1 MFFIVMMIYCLNHHH
16 LGMLF
21 VKREA
26 HFAHLVW
33 CHHTYWLMPHKK
45 TGKWRWAYNDSC
57 HNQDGLFALFTR
69 GSWEIRRDD
78 TSFLP
83 SSPLFLYNYVARKN
97 IRKEKGKRDICEKIS
112 LKSSTFRMKLIW
124 WSLLLNKNDEIEIKM
139 IPLSSLFTSFLAQ
152 LRRKEKH
159 KGRKTKAYM
168 KRSLSIPININDDIE
183 VMISALQHIGLD
195 SCEDTFTLHPFSFS
209 IASQAKTCRKKGTS
223 VKFCLSASQEK

>member
-1 MFFIVMMIYCLNHHH
+1 MI
-16 LGMLF
+16 
-21 VKREA
+21 
-26 HFAHLVW
+26 
-33 CHHTYWLMPHKK
+33 P
-45 TGKWRWAYNDSC
+45 
-57 HNQDGLFALFTR
+57 
-69 GSWEIRRDD
+69 
-78 TSFLP
+78 LP
-83 SSPLFLYNYVARKN
+83 SPLHLFSCTITSQGKTLGRG
-97 IRKEKGKRDICEKIS
+97 KGKRDICEKIS

-195 SCEDTFTLHPFSFS
+195 WCEDTFTLHPFSFS